1 MTSGVTWTGMEEL
14 KEALSR
20 LPQELAGESTG
31 IVEGAA
37 NGAAVAVKQVYGQH
51 RVSGRLQD
59 GVYVSQFLKGKFFH
73 GFLVKSSSPIA
84 WLFDH
89 GSQTRQYVTESGAI
103 HKTGA
108 MWEKRPPTHIFVK
121 TMIRFRRGMYEE
133 LKGVLV
139 RAGLLVSGDA

>member
-1 MTSGVTWTGMEEL
+1 MTSGLTWSPEF
-14 KEALSR
+14 EALKAALQR
-20 LPQELAGESTG
+20 MPQELTGESVH

-37 NGAAVAVKQVYGQH
+37 NGAAVAVAQVYGQH

-59 GVYVSQFLKGKFFH
+59 GVFVSQFLKGKFFH
-73 GFLVKSSSPIA
+73 GFLVKSTSPIA

-89 GSQTRQYVTESGAI
+89 GSQARHWVSGK
-103 HKTGA
+103 KTGA
-108 MWEKRPPTHIFVK
+108 MWGHTPPTHIFVK

-133 LKGVLV
+133 LKGVLT